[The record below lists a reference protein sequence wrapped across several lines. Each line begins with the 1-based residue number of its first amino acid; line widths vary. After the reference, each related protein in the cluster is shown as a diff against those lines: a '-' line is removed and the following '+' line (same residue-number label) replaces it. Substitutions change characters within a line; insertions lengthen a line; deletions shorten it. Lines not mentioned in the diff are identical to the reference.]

1 MLRLILLLAFCLPSV
16 VCCGFAQ
23 TSPAP
28 ASQTRKTPA
37 PLDINRATAEDF
49 STLPGIGPEL
59 GRRMVAFREKH
70 GPYKRIEDL
79 MVIKGMGRKKW
90 RAIRTYLRLGDEKKK
105 G

>member
-1 MLRLILLLAFCLPSV
+1 
-16 VCCGFAQ
+16 
-23 TSPAP
+23 
-28 ASQTRKTPA
+28 
-37 PLDINRATAEDF
+37 
-49 STLPGIGPEL
+49 
-59 GRRMVAFREKH
+59 MVAFREKH